1 MDHLQPEHD
10 RKQWPAEADQ
20 FAENNAE
27 YSLAQTL
34 TEGTHPGVGSTTLQ
48 RISQGV
54 MNCES
59 PIQFMDAINAGN
71 SAIGNR
77 ALLQFVG
84 RLYQQRQ
91 TPDTHAIARAGLKG
105 PSRTL
110 THQNRIKQAFG
121 HHDISGM
128 REHTDSAARLS
139 LAILGAEGLSSNGR
153 MAVHGVPD
161 LYTQAHEAAHGVQQA
176 ALGDG
181 LQLKGSIGEAGD
193 KYERQADAVAAAVV
207 RGESAE
213 GLLDEVAGRP
223 TVVTG
228 SPVTATGPVQMMHT
242 DEEDKDEEEDRAR
255 LMMTLIG
262 HAIEVTEG
270 GRWGRGRANP
280 SRPSRKTGASAQAT
294 TETKEAKGIPDEQ
307 SKMPEIAKKSESRA
321 KSKKGR
327 SAAASKV
334 SAELMEQL
342 IKEIVSLVRNTPE
355 ETLKESRGD
364 YTQLTGFD
372 GSPHKAALEQTETLI
387 HAYRRSF
394 NKLCRGGR
402 EVPPDFAD
410 KLMPDI
416 SGVIPGASKKKPER
430 QQTGAK
436 KPGAKG
442 EAKPAKKVPLI
453 EMPGLQDMILCR
465 AINHLITGEVRDLDA
480 LIGDEG
486 CQLRT
491 PFILNMYR
499 EVQEKLPGLVQ
510 GGRDKAII
518 LVEKYREKAG
528 GEQDECI
535 ERLIGLDK
543 MRRGK
548 DSKYSDKL
556 DEFISANALSK
567 SMEAYQ
573 DTAEGPDRYQYMVK
587 GLTAAMEEHWP
598 GSTEYLKHTCSEG
611 SMSWTEERDVF
622 AIPTTMDRHPL
633 FPDRPVLSKRKSR
646 QADLSKQYMVRV
658 ACELLKKRSIEV
670 EIIDKALGYDKSGKL
685 QTDKEFKIARTD
697 KDNVFSMLLHSLQLH
712 TGAASVSAE
721 KIKLVP
727 CWESVYIVFPYAL
740 EQGYPFL
747 INLRRVLLSG
757 EGENRQ
763 YRSNDLC
770 RTLFYKPTETGYK
783 YEPRPSEEEQKQPAL
798 CVTGYSMLREEDT
811 ARPGHGTTLAPWV
824 FERDPEIF
832 LAEFTQRDILDLL
845 LLDGASTHPPLN
857 TGTTGASAL
866 GFPEGS
872 ATPALKK
879 GYKFNEQ
886 DDPESWNYARAIHDN
901 TLFDLG
907 QERMTDEGKRW
918 LTSEFELTEEAK
930 KCIIPDQCP
939 INMLGDETKLNIKER
954 YELFLKLTQEAGLGF
969 TRYWMEDKKAGAV
982 IRVADMTVP
991 FSIAHIY
998 TSTFKHE
1005 DQISREYAETSR
1017 GVHVGTGGMKLNW
1030 YKDQDEHLKFLLALE
1045 SDLKKNLGLSKEY
1058 KEALEEVE
1066 EHRRNLELYIKRESS
1081 LIGLEEDLRG

>member
-1 MDHLQPEHD
+1 MEHLQPEHD

-20 FAENNAE
+20 FSENNAE

-34 TEGTHPGVGSTTLQ
+34 TEGTHPGVASTALQ

-54 MNCES
+54 MNCKS

-193 KYERQADAVAAAVV
+193 RYERQANAVAAAVV

-280 SRPSRKTGASAQAT
+280 SHPSRKTGASAQAT
-294 TETKEAKGIPDEQ
+294 TEMKEAKGIPDEQ
-307 SKMPEIAKKSESRA
+307 SKMPEIAKESESRA

-410 KLMPDI
+410 KLMPDL
-416 SGVIPGASKKKPER
+416 SGANPGASKKKQER

-436 KPGAKG
+436 GK
-442 EAKPAKKVPLI
+442 AKPAEKVPLI

-556 DEFISANALSK
+556 YEFISANALSK

-622 AIPTTMDRHPL
+622 AIPITIDRHPL
-633 FPDRPVLSKRKSR
+633 FPDKPVLSKRKSR

-670 EIIDKALGYDKSGKL
+670 ETIDKALGYDKSGKL
-685 QTDKEFKIARTD
+685 QSDKEFKIARTD

-712 TGAASVSAE
+712 TGAATVSGE
-721 KIKLVP
+721 KIMLVP

-783 YEPRPSEEEQKQPAL
+783 YKPRPSEEEQKQPAL

-824 FERDPEIF
+824 FERDPEKF

-879 GYKFNEQ
+879 DYKFNEQ

-918 LTSEFELTEEAK
+918 LTSKYELTEEAK
-930 KCIIPDQCP
+930 KIIIPDQCP

-969 TRYWMEDKKAGAV
+969 PRYWMEDKKAGAG

-991 FSIAHIY
+991 FSIVHIS

-1017 GVHVGTGGMKLNW
+1017 GVHVGTGGMKLDW

-1058 KEALEEVE
+1058 KEALEEAE
-1066 EHRRNLELYIKRESS
+1066 EYRRNLELYIKRESS

>member
-193 KYERQADAVAAAVV
+193 RYERQANAVAAAVV

-307 SKMPEIAKKSESRA
+307 SKMPEIAKKSESRE

-334 SAELMEQL
+334 SSELMEQL

-410 KLMPDI
+410 KLMPDL
-416 SGVIPGASKKKPER
+416 SGANPGASKKKQER

-436 KPGAKG
+436 GK
-442 EAKPAKKVPLI
+442 AKPAEKVPLI

-1066 EHRRNLELYIKRESS
+1066 EYRRNLELYIKRESS